1 MSQGEHPFE
10 TRTMRVYV
18 LLYALLAV
26 AALALIWISFAQGW
40 P

>member
-1 MSQGEHPFE
+1 
-10 TRTMRVYV
+10 VYV
-18 LLYALLAV
+18 LVYVLLAV